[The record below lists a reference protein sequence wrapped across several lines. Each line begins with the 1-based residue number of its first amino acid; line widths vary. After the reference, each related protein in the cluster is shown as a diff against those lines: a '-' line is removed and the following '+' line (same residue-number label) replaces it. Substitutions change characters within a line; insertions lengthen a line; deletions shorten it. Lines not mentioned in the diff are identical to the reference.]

1 MPSKSFNKLRISLL
15 NEVIAGMYISFLQTH
30 INLCIAAPTRQ
41 ALPKIKPRY
50 CGVCVCVCLICKDVK
65 LRFRFYL
72 VSRGR
77 QGRCMAVANEA
88 PCS

>member
-1 MPSKSFNKLRISLL
+1 MR
-15 NEVIAGMYISFLQTH
+15 MYVCMYVRMYVRMYVF
-30 INLCIAAPTRQ
+30 
-41 ALPKIKPRY
+41 
-50 CGVCVCVCLICKDVK
+50 VCVHVCMYVCMYLCMYVCMSLCVCLICKDVK